1 MSVVAVCGLPG
12 TGKTLFCTYLAR
24 KQFKKENSR
33 LKKIIRKIK
42 KIDVTRNVVFS
53 NYPINFDK
61 NNYSN
66 MCSLFD
72 MARWNKYYMDSIFI
86 FDEFQLYFDSLDFKN
101 FPKNIRNTFQLH
113 RHFGIDNI
121 FIISQHPSRIVKQ
134 ARVLITEFYEITKFV
149 KIPFTGLAFF
159 RYNIYY
165 NYEDFGKPVNV
176 KKSEV
181 VYRFSK
187 KIKFFRYKKVFRS
200 YDTKYFKKLV
210 EDSDFIPRIP
220 YACLAMDKV
229 DILENYRFE

>member
-12 TGKTLFCTYLAR
+12 TGKTLFCTYLAN
-24 KQFKKENSR
+24 KEFKKENTKF
-33 LKKIIRKIK
+33 KKLFRKIK
-42 KIDVTRNVVFS
+42 KVESVRNVVFS
-53 NYPINFDK
+53 NYPIKFDK
-61 NNYSN
+61 KNYSN
-66 MCSLFD
+66 MVSLFD
-72 MARWNKYYMDSIFI
+72 MARWNKYYMNCTFI

-113 RHFGIDNI
+113 RHFGISNI

-134 ARVLITEFYEITKFV
+134 ARVLVTEFYEITKFI
-149 KIPFTGLAFF
+149 KIPFTGIAFF

-165 NYEDFGKPVNV
+165 DFENYGKPVNV

-181 VYRFSK
+181 VYRFKK
-187 KIKFFRYKKVFRS
+187 KIKFFRYKKVFKS

-210 EDSDFIPRIP
+210 EDSDYVPKVS
-220 YACLAMDKV
+220 YADLAMEKV